1 MEPWVRGT
9 YDCIVLTIVAQLAMG
24 ERRGNEDRKREMH
37 QERKKKK
44 VGGPR
49 TGGRDIQRERER
61 GGGRENSVVSEGDD
75 YLGIDE
81 MNT

>member
-9 YDCIVLTIVAQLAMG
+9 YDCIVPTIVTQLAMG
-24 ERRGNEDRKREMH
+24 ERRGNGDRKREIH

-61 GGGRENSVVSEGDD
+61 EGEVEK
-75 YLGIDE
+75 IV
-81 MNT
+81 